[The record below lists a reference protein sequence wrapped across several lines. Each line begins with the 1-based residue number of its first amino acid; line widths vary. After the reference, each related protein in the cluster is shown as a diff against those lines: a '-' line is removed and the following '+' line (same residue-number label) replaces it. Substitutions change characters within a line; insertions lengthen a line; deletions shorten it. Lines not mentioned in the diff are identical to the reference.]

1 MTQAATRRPGLL
13 LGLGLGFS
21 TATQFRGP
29 GGIGPAEFLL
39 GTWSV
44 LAAVALVRGRR
55 FYLTTTATSFVVF
68 WAIALA
74 AMSAGWLVGMA
85 TGVSANDSLRDF
97 FAFLLSF
104 TVFGLLLTRDRA
116 GEEARR
122 AALVYSLVAVL
133 GLAFLLLASFLNGGK
148 LGPFDVWYFGLR
160 FQGWATNPNQIAL
173 AVLPIPYL
181 AFYLAPGRGG
191 LTRLFLALIA
201 MGAVALGFITQSDAL
216 AVAWVLSL
224 VTALSIGWLWRVTRP
239 IHGFWSSVSLKVLV
253 PASVLLAV
261 LVTVP
266 MFAHKVAA
274 KTAERFSS
282 AGQSEGRLERWRNG
296 MISATTSPVVGLGPG
311 PFSGPR
317 NAFGH
322 EEAHN
327 TVVDWTASTGV
338 IGFAGLLLL
347 VTTATIATLRR
358 RSATLLGMLLA
369 LVVFMAFHYV
379 MRQPA
384 FWFIFLLP
392 QLLPLYRPLDRP
404 RAA

>member
-1 MTQAATRRPGLL
+1 MRPATDRSGLM
-13 LGLGLGFS
+13 LGLGLGCS

-29 GGIGPAEFLL
+29 GGIGPAEVLL
-39 GTWSV
+39 GGWCL
-44 LAAVALVRGRR
+44 LAAVSLLRGRR
-55 FYLTTTATSFVVF
+55 LHLTFAATTFAAF
-68 WAIALA
+68 WAIALTA
-74 AMSAGWLVGMA
+74 IATGWLVGIA
-85 TGVSANDSLRDF
+85 TGVSANDSVRDL
-97 FAFLLSF
+97 FAFLLSAS
-104 TVFGLLLTRDRA
+104 VFGLLLTREHA
-116 GEEARR
+116 GDEARR
-122 AALVYSLVAVL
+122 AALVYSLVTVL
-133 GLAFLLLASFLNGGK
+133 GLGFLLLASLLRGGK

-181 AFYLAPGRGG
+181 AFYLAPGR
-191 LTRLFLALIA
+191 RRFAKLFLALIA
-201 MGAVALGFITQSDAL
+201 LGAIGLGIITQSDAL
-216 AVAWVLSL
+216 TVAWGLSL
-224 VTALSIGWLWRVTRP
+224 LVALTIGWVWRVTRP
-239 IHGFWSSVSLKVLV
+239 IHGFWSSVSLKVLI

-261 LVTVP
+261 VVNVP

-274 KTAERFSS
+274 KTAERFSA

-317 NAFGH
+317 NSFGH

-338 IGFAGLLLL
+338 VGFAGLLLL
-347 VTTATIATLRR
+347 VATATIATVRR

-369 LVVFMAFHYV
+369 LIFFMAFHYV

-384 FWFIFLLP
+384 FWFVLLLP
-392 QLLPLYRPLDRP
+392 QLLPVERPH
-404 RAA
+404 AT

>member
-1 MTQAATRRPGLL
+1 VTHTPQRRPGVL
-13 LGLGLGFS
+13 LGLGLGCS

-29 GGIGPAEFLL
+29 GGIGPAELLL
-39 GTWSV
+39 GVWAV
-44 LAAVALVRGRR
+44 LAAVALLRGRR
-55 FYLTTTATSFVVF
+55 FYLTTAATNFVVF

-74 AMSAGWLVGMA
+74 AMSAGWIVGMA
-85 TGVSANDSLRDF
+85 TGVSANDSVRDF

-104 TVFGLLLTRDRA
+104 TVFGLLLTRKQA

-122 AALVYSLVAVL
+122 AALVYSLVTVL

-181 AFYLAPGRGG
+181 AFYLAAGHGALARI
-191 LTRLFLALIA
+191 FLMLIA
-201 MGAVALGFITQSDAL
+201 SGAVALGIITQSDAL
-216 AVAWVLSL
+216 TVAWVLSL
-224 VTALSIGWLWRVTRP
+224 LLALTIGWLWRVTRP
-239 IHGFWSSVSLKVLV
+239 IYGFWSSVSLKVLV
-253 PASVLLAV
+253 PASVLLIV

-266 MFAHKVAA
+266 LFAHKVAE

-296 MISATTSPVVGLGPG
+296 MISATTSPAIGLGPG

-347 VTTATIATLRR
+347 LATATIATLRR

-369 LVVFMAFHYV
+369 LVFFMAFHYV

-392 QLLPLYRPLDRP
+392 QLLPFHRSLDRP